1 MFTGIIE
8 TIGKVVEISE
18 NGACTDYVIS
28 SAISNELKIDQSV
41 SHNGAC
47 LTVVALGE
55 NWHKVTAIPETLIK
69 TNMGEWNIGTK
80 INLER
85 CTKVGDRLD
94 GHIVSGHVDQT
105 ATCIKIDTVENSWT
119 FTFRYQPSENALIVE
134 KGSITI
140 NGISLT
146 VFDVIDDKF
155 SVGIIPY
162 TFEYT
167 NLHELKLGQ
176 KVNIEF
182 DMIGKYV
189 VKMMAVRGKS

>member
-8 TIGKVVEISE
+8 TIGEVVEITD
-18 NGACTDYVIS
+18 NGVCTDYVIS
-28 SAISNELKIDQSV
+28 SSISHELKIDQSV

-47 LTVVALGE
+47 LTVVALGAD
-55 NWHKVTAIPETLIK
+55 WHKVTAIPETLLK
-69 TNMGEWNIGTK
+69 TNMGEWKKATK
-80 INLER
+80 VNLER

-105 ATCIKIDTVENSWT
+105 ATCIKIDTIENSWT
-119 FTFRYQPSENALIVE
+119 YTFQYQPSENALIVE
-134 KGSITI
+134 KGSITL

-162 TFEYT
+162 TFEHT

-189 VKMMAVRGKS
+189 AKMMAVRGK

>member
-8 TIGKVVEISE
+8 TIGKVLEISE
-18 NGACTDYVIS
+18 NGACTDYMIS

-189 VKMMAVRGKS
+189 AKMMAVRGKS

>member
-8 TIGKVVEISE
+8 TIGKVLEISE
-18 NGACTDYVIS
+18 NGACTDYMIS